1 MYRKANVNDID
12 KIVEIPNIGLSKEE
26 IKEFMKNDDKYLYV
40 YENEDNNI
48 VSATFFGSDDV
59 DDDDYDSEIYGIYTR
74 NVKNKDTVNSEVL
87 FETKKQL
94 FDRGYRSLIVWCD
107 ESNEKMRKFLESSG
121 GIESRKRENNNKIQV
136 AYTYR
141 LVDFSDYI
149 E

>member
-1 MYRKANVNDID
+1 MYRRANVNDID

-40 YENEDNNI
+40 YENEENNI